1 MPSKSAAQ
9 HRLMAAVAN
18 NPKFA
23 KKVGIPVSV
32 GKDFM
37 TADKS
42 RRFKGDGDMK
52 AMKYSEGGMMSKK
65 REPMMKMAKGGSVYR
80 AKADGCCMSGK
91 TKCKMR

>member
-1 MPSKSAAQ
+1 
-9 HRLMAAVAN
+9 MAAVAN

-37 TADKS
+37 TADKG
-42 RRFKGDGDMK
+42 RKFKEGGDMK
-52 AMKYSEGGMMSKK
+52 SMKYSMGGSTKK
-65 REPMMKMAKGGSVYR
+65 AAPMKMAKGGSVYR
-80 AKADGCCMSGK
+80 SKADGCCMSGK